1 MENKFGEIKKEV
13 QHPNPVSLDQELRI
27 FNFHDNDGKK
37 FEVVTKEVGN
47 IDQVYEMLENNGE
60 KKAIAP
66 KELILIIDA
75 FKNCAQLMKSRSG
88 KEVRRSPHLLISGG
102 FVRDILTG
110 HIPRDIDLTTNLTS
124 GEIYT
129 LVKNLQGV
137 KRVGIHGES
146 SEVVRV
152 KFNSGEE
159 YEISSFKNFEGKNR
173 TINPGE
179 DAGARDFTANAL
191 FYSPLSGRIIDYV
204 GGIKDIK
211 EKRLKFT
218 GSAEKRIEEDGI
230 RMLRF
235 VRFLFKTGFS
245 PAGED
250 KAIIRV
256 LASRLKNEA
265 TERIKNEL
273 DKILLLAPA
282 DSALGMLDELGLLE
296 QIFPEV
302 KALQNCEQ
310 RPPFHLEGNVFN
322 HTMLVAKKL
331 PLNANLRLKW
341 AAIFHDI
348 AKPETREET
357 EKKGKRKVSFLKH
370 DQLGAEKVGTI
381 LKRASFSNK
390 EIEELKWLIANH
402 QALFQQ
408 VSGRIKEAGSAN
420 LDRAKNRAKAVFKKM
435 IMDKGIDLIEDLV
448 CLSIADLGGQI
459 SEKDDGELD
468 QKIIKEI
475 FFETKKELEE
485 NKENGVDLKKLVNG
499 KIIMETL
506 KLKPGPEI
514 GKIQK
519 QVLDILLQSG
529 ENFSDE
535 ELAKKRIREL
545 ILKLKA

>member
-124 GEIYT
+124 GEIYA

-282 DSALGMLDELGLLE
+282 DSVLGTLDELGLLE

-310 RPPFHLEGNVFN
+310 GPPFHLEGNVFN
-322 HTMLVAKKL
+322 HTMFI
-331 PLNANLRLKW
+331 PLNN
-341 AAIFHDI
+341 
-348 AKPETREET
+348 
-357 EKKGKRKVSFLKH
+357 
-370 DQLGAEKVGTI
+370 
-381 LKRASFSNK
+381 
-390 EIEELKWLIANH
+390 
-402 QALFQQ
+402 
-408 VSGRIKEAGSAN
+408 
-420 LDRAKNRAKAVFKKM
+420 
-435 IMDKGIDLIEDLV
+435 
-448 CLSIADLGGQI
+448 
-459 SEKDDGELD
+459 
-468 QKIIKEI
+468 
-475 FFETKKELEE
+475 
-485 NKENGVDLKKLVNG
+485 
-499 KIIMETL
+499 
-506 KLKPGPEI
+506 
-514 GKIQK
+514 
-519 QVLDILLQSG
+519 
-529 ENFSDE
+529 
-535 ELAKKRIREL
+535 
-545 ILKLKA
+545 

>member
-1 MENKFGEIKKEV
+1 VEI
-13 QHPNPVSLDQELRI
+13 
-27 FNFHDNDGKK
+27 
-37 FEVVTKEVGN
+37 
-47 IDQVYEMLENNGE
+47 QVL
-60 KKAIAP
+60 
-66 KELILIIDA
+66 
-75 FKNCAQLMKSRSG
+75 FSG
-88 KEVRRSPHLLISGG
+88 
-102 FVRDILTG
+102 F
-110 HIPRDIDLTTNLTS
+110 
-124 GEIYT
+124 
-129 LVKNLQGV
+129 
-137 KRVGIHGES
+137 
-146 SEVVRV
+146 
-152 KFNSGEE
+152 
-159 YEISSFKNFEGKNR
+159 
-173 TINPGE
+173 
-179 DAGARDFTANAL
+179 
-191 FYSPLSGRIIDYV
+191 
-204 GGIKDIK
+204 
-211 EKRLKFT
+211 
-218 GSAEKRIEEDGI
+218 
-230 RMLRF
+230 
-235 VRFLFKTGFS
+235 
-245 PAGED
+245 
-250 KAIIRV
+250 
-256 LASRLKNEA
+256 
-265 TERIKNEL
+265 
-273 DKILLLAPA
+273 
-282 DSALGMLDELGLLE
+282 
-296 QIFPEV
+296 
-302 KALQNCEQ
+302 
-310 RPPFHLEGNVFN
+310 
-322 HTMLVAKKL
+322 LVAKKL
-331 PLNANLRLKW
+331 PPNANLRLKW